1 MRRRLIG
8 LALGLV
14 VAGAVVPSA
23 VASGSSESAEAEG
36 QSRLFVIERTTSGPS
51 RLVMSA
57 GFGYGTFWAPDGF
70 IAVAAVRDDV
80 AAPRGI
86 AEARFG
92 FIVSNGGDVLPYLY
106 ANGERVDCSSLADPP
121 PEQCDL
127 FISGGGT
134 GLGWLYEDDGGPD
147 SPTRIFVAVHGQ
159 GPGASLSEQT
169 DGWTIRE
176 VQPSFSFVRGSEAL
190 AVGAQSLGAGG
201 EVFLSADAS
210 GGEHGSI
217 AVGQPPCGFPMFDPG
232 AGVTMLTG
240 GVGEPLHVCGADWD
254 GIADVAPEATAWSFQ
269 GAAAGA
275 SALHFGQARL
285 VVIDR
290 PPPCE
295 PDQPECEDF

>member
-1 MRRRLIG
+1 MRYRLIA
-8 LALGLV
+8 LVLGLTL
-14 VAGAVVPSA
+14 AGVTAPPGI
-23 VASGSSESAEAEG
+23 ASSSSEAGEAPGE
-36 QSRLFVIERTTSGPS
+36 SRLFIIERTTSGPS
-51 RLVMSA
+51 RFTMSA
-57 GFGYGTFWAPDGF
+57 GFGYGTSGAPDGF

-86 AEARFG
+86 AEASFG

-106 ANGERVDCSSLADPP
+106 ANGERVDCSSLGDPP

-134 GLGWLYEDDGGPD
+134 GLGWLYEDEGGPD
-147 SPTRIFVAVHGQ
+147 SPTRVFVAVHGQ
-159 GPGASLSEQT
+159 GPGAGLGGQT
-169 DGWTIRE
+169 DGWTMRE

-190 AVGAQSLGAGG
+190 AAGAQSLGAGG

-232 AGVTMLTG
+232 AGVTLLTG
-240 GVGEPLHVCGADWD
+240 GVGEPLHVCGANWD
-254 GIADVAPEATAWSFQ
+254 GIADVAPEATTWSFR

-295 PDQPECEDF
+295 EHQEECEDF